1 MPELDP
7 ILWVAVL
14 AVAIFAGV
22 VKGAVG
28 FAMPM
33 ILISGLG
40 TFLAPE
46 VALAAL
52 ILPTAASNV
61 WQSARGGLGNAFDA
75 AKAHRLYIA
84 IVLVMILLS
93 AQVVLLLPDRVAFLV
108 IGVPITAF
116 AATQLLGWRPRIGP
130 AMRRPAEIG
139 IGLLAGT
146 MGGIS
151 GTWGPPTVLYLTA
164 LETPK
169 REFVQVQG
177 VVYGLGAL
185 VLLVGHLN
193 SGVFTAERAQL
204 SAIICVP
211 AGLGMLAGFWL
222 QDQLDQER
230 FRAITLAV
238 LVVAG
243 ANLIRRGIFV

>member
-1 MPELDP
+1 
-7 ILWVAVL
+7 
-14 AVAIFAGV
+14 
-22 VKGAVG
+22 
-28 FAMPM
+28 
-33 ILISGLG
+33 
-40 TFLAPE
+40 
-46 VALAAL
+46 
-52 ILPTAASNV
+52 
-61 WQSARGGLGNAFDA
+61 
-75 AKAHRLYIA
+75 
-84 IVLVMILLS
+84 
-93 AQVVLLLPDRVAFLV
+93 
-108 IGVPITAF
+108 
-116 AATQLLGWRPRIGP
+116 
-130 AMRRPAEIG
+130 MRRPAEIG

-177 VVYGLGAL
+177 VVYGLGAV

-222 QDQLDQER
+222 QDRLDQER
-230 FRAITLAV
+230 FSAITLAV

>member
-14 AVAIFAGV
+14 AVAVFAGV

-52 ILPTAASNV
+52 ILPTALSNI
-61 WQSARGGLGNAFDA
+61 WQSARGGLGNAFGA

-93 AQVVLLLPDRVAFLV
+93 AQVVLLLPDRVAFLL
-108 IGVPITAF
+108 IGLPITAF
-116 AATQLLGWRPRIGP
+116 AATQLLGWRPSIGP
-130 AMRRPAEIG
+130 RMRRPAEIG
-139 IGLLAGT
+139 IGLLAGV

-151 GTWGPPTVLYLTA
+151 GTWGPPTVLYLNA
-164 LETPK
+164 LGTQK
-169 REFVQVQG
+169 KEFVQVQG
-177 VVYGLGAL
+177 VVYGMGAL
-185 VLLVGHLN
+185 VLLLGHIN

-204 SAIICVP
+204 SALICLP
-211 AGLGMLAGFWL
+211 AGLGMIAGFRL
-222 QDQLDQER
+222 QDRLDHER

-243 ANLIRRGIFV
+243 ANLIRRGILA